1 MQVPGPI
8 VRTRVRRIRGLVV
21 GVALALVTSA
31 APAGSAA
38 VSPAPTPIVSSS
50 LVQSAQRLVWTVT
63 LASPFSPAA
72 LQRDGGQLCLLVERP
87 GNGSVSGQ
95 ACVAPP
101 RPGGRS
107 PRLTFQRVTA
117 SAAGPARP
125 IDATVTRAGS
135 RQLTATF
142 LPGAIGTA
150 YRPLR
155 WQTLSALAAPPC
167 TPPRPGA
174 SRCALVFPVRPALV
188 RLHTPK
194 LVGCSAGGPPLVYD
208 RPDAGR
214 VIALTF
220 DDGPWYQTPAFLTL
234 LERYHVPATFFE
246 IGRQIAEYGHGGAIE
261 RRMLADGD
269 MIGDHTWS
277 HPVLAGAGAFART
290 QIEEAA
296 AAIRRATGG
305 FEPCLFRTPYGE
317 HSPAL
322 VTGARALGFT
332 TIQWNIDPRDWAR
345 PGVWEIESNVIHNAR
360 PGAIV
365 ELHDGGGDR
374 SQTLAA
380 LPDIIT
386 TLRSRG
392 YRFVTV
398 TQLLGQRLIY
408 R

>member
-1 MQVPGPI
+1 M
-8 VRTRVRRIRGLVV
+8 
-21 GVALALVTSA
+21 GVSLALLSA
-31 APAGSAA
+31 AATAWAA
-38 VSPAPTPIVSSS
+38 PGAPAPIPVVSSS
-50 LVQSAQRLVWTVT
+50 LTQSVHNLVWKVT

-72 LQRDGGQLCLLVERP
+72 LQRAGGQLCLLVERP

-95 ACVAPP
+95 VCVLPP
-101 RPGGRS
+101 RAGARS
-107 PRLTFQRVTA
+107 PRLSFQ
-117 SAAGPARP
+117 
-125 IDATVTRAGS
+125 TVTRAGPGAPRAVAATLTRASS

-142 LPGAIGTA
+142 LPSAIGNA

-167 TPPRPGA
+167 LPPRTGA
-174 SRCALVFPVRPALV
+174 TRCGVQVPARPALL
-188 RLHTPK
+188 RLHTPQ
-194 LVGCSAGGPPLVYD
+194 LVGCTASGPPLVYD
-208 RPDAGR
+208 RPAAGR

-220 DDGPWYQTPAFLTL
+220 DDGPWYLTPAFLGV

-246 IGRQIAEYGHGGAIE
+246 IGEQVGPFGQGGAIQ

-277 HPVLAGAGAFART
+277 HQDVAGAGALART
-290 QIEEAA
+290 QIQDAA

-305 FEPCLFRTPYGE
+305 FAPCLFRAPYGAM
-317 HSPAL
+317 SPAL
-322 VTGARALGFT
+322 IAEARGMGFT

-345 PGVWEIESNVIHNAR
+345 PGVGEIESNILGNAR
-360 PGAIV
+360 PGSIV
-365 ELHDGGGDR
+365 LMHDGGGDR

-398 TQLLGQRLIY
+398 TQLLGLRLIY